1 MENKTMLPT
10 QVFVVTKIE
19 YLISVFYNDPEHIFM
34 QIIELIDEHK
44 IAEHEETM
52 IYLYDLLAFYGYLE
66 NAKEFAKKYSIQTEQ
81 AGTRAEVVDPNNHL
95 HF

>member
-1 MENKTMLPT
+1 MENSPLLTT
-10 QVFVVTKIE
+10 QVLAVGKIE
-19 YLISVFYNDPEHIFM
+19 YLISVLYTDPEHVFM
-34 QIIELIDEHK
+34 QIIESVDEHK
-44 IAEHEETM
+44 IAEHKETM

-66 NAKEFAKKYSIQTEQ
+66 NAEEFAKKYSIQTEQ